1 MSVVQADTKIL
12 LNEHDFFIGLFFYN
26 KSKNTASTPNLF
38 QNSAV
43 TNKDNLNLDSR
54 AKVITREKVTAVQK

>member
-1 MSVVQADTKIL
+1 MSMI
-12 LNEHDFFIGLFFYN
+12 FFIGLFFYN

-38 QNSAV
+38 QSSAV